1 MTESFPSSGADD
13 HPEVAEISAH
23 GEGLLPPERATEVSA
38 HLSSCALCAD
48 VQGSLEE
55 IRAALGTLPGPV
67 RMPEDVASRIDAAL
81 AAEAL
86 LDSTNRRTPPAKNA
100 PAAAPLSAPVPAPS
114 PDHETIRT
122 PHTVSR
128 ETAKPDAV
136 REGRGSSRRP
146 PSRPGGGSGPGRAP
160 RRRRLALTVAAACA
174 ALVVGGLMVPLLFDE
189 GGGQEQAA
197 DSGTESDR
205 GINAAELD
213 TQVRELLDTPPG
225 DTSKEEPSVEGSQ
238 KPGQPDAQ
246 ENDGTDISPKASP
259 TAPLGAESA
268 VSVPTC
274 VTEGIDRT
282 EAPLAATRKTYE
294 GIDSYLVVLPHTGN
308 QQRVDAY
315 VVDASCV
322 DAASD
327 DPGEILARETIAR
340 R

>member
-13 HPEVAEISAH
+13 HPEVAEISAL

-38 HLSSCALCAD
+38 HLSSCSLCAD
-48 VQGSLEE
+48 VRGSLEE

-86 LDSTNRRTPPAKNA
+86 LDSTNRGTSPAERA
-100 PAAAPLSAPVPAPS
+100 PDAAPIPS
-114 PDHETIRT
+114 PDRETVHT

-128 ETAKPDAV
+128 ETVKPDAV
-136 REGRGSSRRP
+136 RHRRGSSRRP
-146 PSRPGGGSGPGRAP
+146 PSHPAGGAGPGRAP

-174 ALVVGGLMVPLLFDE
+174 ALVVGGLMVPLLFNE
-189 GGGQEQAA
+189 SGGQQQAA

-213 TQVRELLDTPPG
+213 TQVRELLDTSPG

-238 KPGQPDAQ
+238 KPGQPDAR
-246 ENDGTDISPKASP
+246 ENDGTDTDVSPKASP

-268 VSVPTC
+268 VSVPAC
-274 VTEGIDRT
+274 VSEGIDRN
-282 EAPLAATRKTYE
+282 EAQMSATLKTYE
-294 GIDSYLVVLPHTGN
+294 GIDSYVVVLPHAGN

-327 DPGEILARETIAR
+327 EPGEIVARETIAR